1 VKSLAE
7 TRTGEEKMKR
17 CCFLTMYDLE
27 GFVCDDDLARPPLE
41 GLGWQLSDCGWRN
54 PGVDWSQFDV
64 VVIRST
70 WDYQSDPTGFLAT
83 LEHIT
88 HSSALLFN
96 SLDTVRWNLRKSYL
110 ADLRTQGV
118 AIVPTVWCETVEQAR
133 IEHVFE
139 EFGVPELVLKPIV
152 GANADH
158 AYRVSRPHLSEML
171 GTLSQAYGK
180 SGFLAQPFVSSVVN
194 EGEYS
199 LFYFGREFSHAIL
212 KTPEPGDF
220 RVQEEHGG
228 RIVSVQPD
236 RSLLETGNQV
246 IRSLPEIPLYARVD
260 LVRMADNRFAVM
272 ELELIEPS
280 LYFRMDSGAPER
292 FARTLDRW
300 FRQTRDR

>member
-1 VKSLAE
+1 
-7 TRTGEEKMKR
+7 MKR
-17 CCFLTMYDLE
+17 CCFLTMDDLE
-27 GFVCDDDLARPPLE
+27 GFVCDDELARPPLE
-41 GLGWQLSDCGWRN
+41 ALGWQLSDRGWRN
-54 PGVDWSQFDV
+54 PDVDWSQFDV

-70 WDYQSDPTGFLAT
+70 WDYQSDPAGFLET
-83 LEHIT
+83 LEHIAK
-88 HSSALLFN
+88 SSALLFN

-110 ADLRTQGV
+110 GDLRDRGV
-118 AIVPTVWCETVEQAR
+118 FIVPTVWCETVEQAR
-133 IEHVFE
+133 IEKVFE
-139 EFGVPELVLKPIV
+139 EFGAPELVFKPIV

-158 AYRVSRPHLSEML
+158 AYRVSLPRLSEML
-171 GTLSQAYGK
+171 GPLSQAYGK
-180 SGFLAQPFVSSVVN
+180 SGFLAQPFVPYVID

-228 RIVSVQPD
+228 QIVSVQPD
-236 RSLLETGNQV
+236 PSLLETGNQV
-246 IRSLPEIPLYARVD
+246 IRSLPEIPLYGRVD

-280 LYFRMDSGAPER
+280 LYFRMDPGAPER

-300 FRQTRDR
+300 YRRTEDT